1 MPESVTATYCQEPV
15 ASAEVPLI
23 CCSPPLPEVVMAK
36 RTTLPEPES
45 RRKEHLTLVPVPKSK
60 MRDHVESVS
69 ILTQAAMVKSLSVLT
84 TPVGREAYPPVR
96 FRALPLTPA
105 PNAAAPESV
114 ASFPLPEA
122 SASVVPEVALAGYQ
136 TAWLMSVALA

>member
-1 MPESVTATYCQEPV
+1 MLPESVTATCCQEPV

-23 CCSPPLPEVVMAK
+23 CCSLLLPEVVMAK
-36 RTTLPEPES
+36 RTVPDPES
-45 RRKEHLTLVPVPKSK
+45 GVRNILTVVPVPKSK
-60 MRDHVESVS
+60 MRDQVESVS
-69 ILTQAAMVKSLSVLT
+69 ILTQAAMVKSFSVLT

-105 PNAAAPESV
+105 PNPAAPESV
-114 ASFPLPEA
+114 ASFPFPEA

-136 TAWLMSVALA
+136 TTSLSSVALA